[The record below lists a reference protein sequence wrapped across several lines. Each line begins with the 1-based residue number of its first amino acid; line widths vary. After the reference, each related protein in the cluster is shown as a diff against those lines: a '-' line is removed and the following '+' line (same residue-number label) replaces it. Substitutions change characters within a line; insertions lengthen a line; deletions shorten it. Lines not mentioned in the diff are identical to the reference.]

1 MSNERLQNSDPWD
14 DEWAVHEKETEDTLD
29 DYLDD
34 DDE

>member
-1 MSNERLQNSDPWD
+1 MSIDKLKSDPWD